1 MPKELSGK
9 HLLLAFGAGA
19 VLALCLPKMMLCL
32 LGTGLLLT
40 AAYALHRYFSSD
52 ITDKE
57 N

>member
-1 MPKELSGK
+1 MRHAKTNPGSALLRFGA
-9 HLLLAFGAGA
+9 LLL
-19 VLALCLPKMMLCL
+19 VSLCL